1 MALPLLRASGKNSCE
16 LLSKVMQAIVNIGLV
31 LQRIRDKGLH
41 GFADAAAICK
51 TSPKNFQK
59 LVKGELPRL
68 DALQR
73 ICRGLGI
80 SEQELIVGTR
90 HKPAEPAKVVGEIK
104 KAL

>member
-1 MALPLLRASGKNSCE
+1 MN
-16 LLSKVMQAIVNIGLV
+16 AIVNIGLV
-31 LQRIRDKGLH
+31 LQRIRDRGLH
-41 GFADAAAICK
+41 GFADAAAACR

-59 LVKGELPRL
+59 LARGELPRL

-80 SEQELIVGTR
+80 SERDLIVGMR
-90 HKPAEPAKVVGEIK
+90 QKPAEPAKVVGEIK